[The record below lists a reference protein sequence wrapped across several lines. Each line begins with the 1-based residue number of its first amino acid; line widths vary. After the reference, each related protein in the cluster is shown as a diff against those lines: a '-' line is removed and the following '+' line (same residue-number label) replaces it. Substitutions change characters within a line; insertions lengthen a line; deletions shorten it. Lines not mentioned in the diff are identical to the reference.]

1 MTRLLV
7 CSSFVVDALATGLSI
22 TGTGGSATTG
32 AWAVA
37 GLLTVAPFAYYMLTI
52 MLMSLRA
59 PQVLTLDD
67 LQPSM
72 RSTAA

>member
-7 CSSFVVDALATGLSI
+7 CSSFVVDALATGLSM
-22 TGTGGSATTG
+22 TGIGGGATTG
-32 AWAVA
+32 AWVFA

-52 MLMSLRA
+52 MLMALRA

-67 LQPSM
+67 LQPVM